1 MKYTRPFWG
10 LFKESHIDK
19 RHFWIPLEH
28 IRQLSWQEQQEEYL
42 NGTITLSKEAISNC
56 LDGRS
61 PEEVGLIVFS
71 SCTGFAPGPTIP
83 HYLAKEIGFPS
94 TTFFTNIGSMGCES
108 GFPGLKRATDFVI
121 ASGKPALVVVCEL
134 CSATYYP
141 ETDGRPDGENYF
153 ELARANAIFA
163 DAAASVFVGYD
174 DDPRHP
180 SIIDMETNTDVNYIN
195 HLGFTWR
202 NGRLRVLLSREVPEI
217 AAELIEV
224 AVNRLLQRHG
234 LKANA
239 IKHWIIHAAGS
250 RIIDNIRDA
259 LKLPE
264 EKMSISRWTL
274 RNYGNTSATSVGIT
288 GKRLMELNT
297 MKQGDYGLV
306 LSLGP
311 GMTGGATLLQW

>member
-1 MKYTRPFWG
+1 
-10 LFKESHIDK
+10 
-19 RHFWIPLEH
+19 
-28 IRQLSWQEQQEEYL
+28 
-42 NGTITLSKEAISNC
+42 
-56 LDGRS
+56 
-61 PEEVGLIVFS
+61 
-71 SCTGFAPGPTIP
+71 
-83 HYLAKEIGFPS
+83 
-94 TTFFTNIGSMGCES
+94 
-108 GFPGLKRATDFVI
+108 
-121 ASGKPALVVVCEL
+121 
-134 CSATYYP
+134 
-141 ETDGRPDGENYF
+141 
-153 ELARANAIFA
+153 
-163 DAAASVFVGYD
+163 
-174 DDPRHP
+174 
-180 SIIDMETNTDVNYIN
+180 VNYIN